1 MRRSL
6 SSPGLIRVLIV
17 GLALVLA
24 RPAAALVVEE
34 EFVLGPA
41 DAAPVLRILST
52 TDVSAARPF
61 LEAFHNANPDLSIRY
76 TVASTISAYEA
87 IADEQLPFDL
97 VISSAMDLQMKLAND
112 GHARPI
118 PHSAA
123 IDAVPHTARWR
134 DLIVGISVEPVVIV
148 VRSGAF
154 AQGKVP
160 RTRRELIDRL
170 REDPERFRGKV
181 GTYDPAT
188 SGAGYL
194 FASQDAAFGSTF
206 WRLAEVIGRLDAR
219 LYCCSGAMIND
230 LADGRLLVAYN
241 LVGSYSR
248 ARAAEDPRLLVI
260 EPEDFT
266 LQLLRTALVPRSAA
280 NPDAALRMLEFLL
293 SDRGVTAINLVPG
306 QSSVLSTP
314 SGRPGAS
321 RTIRLDPGLL
331 ANLDRIRKD
340 VFLRDWTAAMV
351 QP

>member
-1 MRRSL
+1 MAGPITVLVRA
-6 SSPGLIRVLIV
+6 LILGVALM
-17 GLALVLA
+17 LAG
-24 RPAAALVVEE
+24 PAAPLDVEE
-34 EFVLGPA
+34 EFVLGQG
-41 DAAPVLRILST
+41 DAASPLRILST

-61 LEAFHNANPDLSIRY
+61 LEAFHGANPDVPIRY
-76 TVASTISAYEA
+76 TVASTISAYDA
-87 IADEQLPFDL
+87 IAREKLSFDL

-118 PHSAA
+118 PDSAEL
-123 IDAVPHTARWR
+123 DAVPRTARWR

-148 VRSGAF
+148 ARSDAF
-154 AQGKVP
+154 AADEVP
-160 RTRRELIDRL
+160 HTRRELIDRL
-170 REDPERFRGKV
+170 REDPERFRGRV

-219 LYCCSGAMIND
+219 LYCCSGEMIND
-230 LADGRLLVAYN
+230 LADGKLLVAYN

-260 EPEDFT
+260 EPDDFT
-266 LQLLRTALVPRSAA
+266 LQLLRTALVPQSAA
-280 NPDAALRMLEFLL
+280 NPDAAVRMLNFLL
-293 SDRGVTAINLVPG
+293 SDAGIAAINVVPG
-306 QSSVLSTP
+306 QISVMSAP
-314 SGRPGAS
+314 SGRLGAS

-340 VFLRDWTAAMV
+340 DFLREWTAAMV